1 LTVITIDAEVLEK
14 EILESKVCT
23 AYSTKN
29 DSSQY
34 VDYKSQGDTRLTING
49 SRHYKTPF
57 GSLPSVTT
65 ILGATQGSKAALE
78 RWNKKNPGKKEQA
91 ARRGTAVH
99 ARMEHY
105 LLGEKDF
112 SHEENE
118 DPEFIKDTVEPFWN
132 GLPEKLDKFDKV
144 IWAENPANNDFQWCI
159 GGDDI
164 SRVWSPGE
172 HETEVR
178 GWAGAPDIIATY
190 QGKVVLGDLKT
201 SNGLY
206 FGKWPGPDTPREEYG
221 MRRAGFIKYQKCCM
235 QLAAYDIAV
244 QHTIGIKPDI
254 HMIIV
259 ATVER
264 PQVFAIQGRT
274 IDKYKEKWM
283 KCVDKYYEEFHN
295 IPEIEMEVVDLDK
308 LKG

>member
-1 LTVITIDAEVLEK
+1 
-14 EILESKVCT
+14 
-23 AYSTKN
+23 
-29 DSSQY
+29 
-34 VDYKSQGDTRLTING
+34 
-49 SRHYKTPF
+49 
-57 GSLPSVTT
+57 
-65 ILGATQGSKAALE
+65 
-78 RWNKKNPGKKEQA
+78 
-91 ARRGTAVH
+91 
-99 ARMEHY
+99 MEHY

-112 SHEENE
+112 KHEENE
-118 DPEFIKDTVEPFWN
+118 DPEFIKETVEPFWN
-132 GLPEKLDKFDKV
+132 GLSEKLDKFDKV
-144 IWAENPANNDFQWCI
+144 IWAENPANDDFQWTI
-159 GGDDI
+159 GGDGI

-190 QGKVVLGDLKT
+190 KGKVVLGDLKT

-206 FGKWPGPDTPREEYG
+206 FGKWPGADTPKDQYG

>member
-1 LTVITIDAEVLEK
+1 MP
-14 EILESKVCT
+14 
-23 AYSTKN
+23 
-29 DSSQY
+29 
-34 VDYKSQGDTRLTING
+34 G
-49 SRHYKTPF
+49 
-57 GSLPSVTT
+57 
-65 ILGATQGSKAALE
+65 
-78 RWNKKNPGKKEQA
+78 WNII
-91 ARRGTAVH
+91 
-99 ARMEHY
+99 

-132 GLPEKLDKFDKV
+132 GLSEKLDKFDKV
-144 IWAENPANNDFQWCI
+144 IWAENPANDDFQWTI
-159 GGDDI
+159 GGDGI

-206 FGKWPGPDTPREEYG
+206 FGRWPGPDTPREEYG

-274 IDKYKEKWM
+274 IQKYKEKWM

>member
-1 LTVITIDAEVLEK
+1 
-14 EILESKVCT
+14 
-23 AYSTKN
+23 
-29 DSSQY
+29 
-34 VDYKSQGDTRLTING
+34 
-49 SRHYKTPF
+49 
-57 GSLPSVTT
+57 
-65 ILGATQGSKAALE
+65 
-78 RWNKKNPGKKEQA
+78 
-91 ARRGTAVH
+91 
-99 ARMEHY
+99 MEHY

-112 SHEENE
+112 KHEENE
-118 DPEFIKDTVEPFWN
+118 DPEFLKETVEPFWD

-144 IWAENPANNDFQWCI
+144 IWAENPANNDFQWTI
-159 GGDDI
+159 GGDGI
-164 SRVWSPGE
+164 SRVWSPGN

-206 FGKWPGPDTPREEYG
+206 YGKWPGPDTPREEYG

-235 QLAAYDIAV
+235 QLAAYDIGI

-259 ATVER
+259 STMGR
-264 PQVFAIQGRT
+264 NQVFAIQGRT
-274 IDKYKEKWM
+274 IQKYKEKWM

-295 IPEIEMEVVDLDK
+295 IPEITLFLSHIDWQIC
-308 LKG
+308 